1 MRVRIKV
8 EKSKKV
14 YSGAYSTLVVY
25 YPPFLFAYLFFEGWM
40 IGTLLRFR
48 SRQKQQEIPAET
60 LKGLASMI
68 EIPISSGFLHKHPL
82 SRTIAAK

>member
-14 YSGAYSTLVVY
+14 YSGAYSTIVVY
-25 YPPFLFAYLFFEGWM
+25 YPPFFFFAYLFFEGWM
-40 IGTLLRFR
+40 IVTLLRFR
-48 SRQKQQEIPAET
+48 SREKQKETPAEI

-68 EIPISSGFLHKHPL
+68 EIPIYSGSSTNIHFLEP
-82 SRTIAAK
+82 